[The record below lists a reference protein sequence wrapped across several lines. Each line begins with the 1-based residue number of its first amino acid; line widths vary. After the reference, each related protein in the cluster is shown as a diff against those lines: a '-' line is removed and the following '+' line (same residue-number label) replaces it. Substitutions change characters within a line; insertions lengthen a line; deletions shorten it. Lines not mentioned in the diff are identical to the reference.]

1 MNDGAF
7 HFLIHVFLDFLLLL
21 MGILMCVCFF
31 WVFICDGAFR
41 FLIRVLLNF
50 RLLLLG
56 VNLFLSNINSYV
68 KKLKIFIPPH
78 PFFSHFPVICIRTK
92 WMHNVRFMLCLSFG
106 KNFV

>member
-68 KKLKIFIPPH
+68 KKLKIFIPPPT
-78 PFFSHFPVICIRTK
+78 PFSAIF
-92 WMHNVRFMLCLSFG
+92 L
-106 KNFV
+106 